1 MLAPA
6 AVASPRGLSWVGERS
21 TTDLIDGLIGFAGDF
36 PGHAERLA
44 GSVIA
49 NAWWIALVAL
59 GVGSA
64 AAAIRWAISRG
75 PVSKRS
81 AVELLPTTG
90 FDPKPEEVIRFG
102 HQMARSHT
110 SVSRWLITS
119 ARTGALRIRY
129 TCSNGSLSMR
139 VEGPERAMSVLR
151 HQGYAQVEMRPVEAD
166 GHAARERPQIQLGS

>member
-1 MLAPA
+1 MP
-6 AVASPRGLSWVGERS
+6 SIGERS
-21 TTDLIDGLIGFAGDF
+21 TSDLIDGLIGFAGNF

-44 GSVIA
+44 GSVMA

-59 GVGSA
+59 GIGSA
-64 AAAIRWAISRG
+64 AAAIRWAIARG

-81 AVELLPTTG
+81 ALELLPTTG
-90 FDPKPEEVIRFG
+90 FDPKPEEVVRFG

-110 SVSRWLITS
+110 SVSRWLTS
-119 ARTGALRIRY
+119 SPRNGALRVRF
-129 TCSNGSLSMR
+129 TCSSGSLSMR

-166 GHAARERPQIQLGS
+166 GRAARESPQIRLGS